1 MKAIQTDWTRALGAK
16 EEPEPGALHDH
27 LQEVHRRDPGFT
39 ERCAR
44 RCRDDSGRTS
54 YEWLSEVAGRT
65 RAPRI
70 LDLACGSG
78 FLIATCLERYPQAE
92 RIVGVDMSATEL
104 ALAHKRLPED
114 RVELFQA
121 QADAL
126 TMLEDASMDAVLCH
140 WALTL
145 MDPVEP
151 VLAEIRRVL
160 APGGIFAAIVDGP
173 ATLAPGYEEIDAMI
187 FERVGRAVPG
197 YVDCDLGD
205 PRVRT
210 PAALEALCRGAF
222 DSAQVEIQSAVF
234 TLTGGSAQEV
244 AREALGFYY
253 AAYVLPADSREA
265 LVGEIAR
272 QLAQDGQAASYSLP
286 ISRVLVRT

>member
-1 MKAIQTDWTRALGAK
+1 
-16 EEPEPGALHDH
+16 
-27 LQEVHRRDPGFT
+27 
-39 ERCAR
+39 
-44 RCRDDSGRTS
+44 
-54 YEWLSEVAGRT
+54 
-65 RAPRI
+65 
-70 LDLACGSG
+70 
-78 FLIATCLERYPQAE
+78 
-92 RIVGVDMSATEL
+92 
-104 ALAHKRLPED
+104 
-114 RVELFQA
+114 
-121 QADAL
+121 
-126 TMLEDASMDAVLCH
+126 MLEDASMDAVLCH